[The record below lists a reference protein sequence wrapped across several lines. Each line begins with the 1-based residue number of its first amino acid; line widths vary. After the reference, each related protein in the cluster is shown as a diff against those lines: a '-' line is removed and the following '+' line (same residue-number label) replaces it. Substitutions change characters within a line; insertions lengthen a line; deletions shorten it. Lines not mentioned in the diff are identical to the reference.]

1 MPHHVQQRVTD
12 AEHNRL
18 QPGWLLVSLPPRNA
32 LPYAVHVYDEVTPYS
47 DLIHVCAL
55 AGQRTAPHKIDLPGD
70 MSQLVVYPVV
80 THMVYQH
87 HIVRVQ
93 GNSSVIH
100 VALIQRRHMMP
111 DAVILPGD
119 RIPAMG
125 ANDFPLF
132 IDSLYLERCQQSSPL
147 F

>member
-18 QPGWLLVSLPPRNA
+18 QSGWLLVSLPTRDA

-70 MSQLVVYPVV
+70 MPQLVVYPVV
-80 THMVYQH
+80 VT
-87 HIVRVQ
+87 
-93 GNSSVIH
+93 S
-100 VALIQRRHMMP
+100 
-111 DAVILPGD
+111 
-119 RIPAMG
+119 
-125 ANDFPLF
+125 
-132 IDSLYLERCQQSSPL
+132 
-147 F
+147 